1 VPPALVDTDVLSLFL
16 RGEPAVV
23 KRVGD
28 YLSEHATLNLSI
40 ITYYEILSGLAYRDA
55 SKQRERFLEL
65 VRYNTVLPLTMR
77 ACDIAADLYA
87 RLRKQGRPVD
97 DIDLLIAG
105 IALEHDFAIA
115 THNISHFERIAELTV
130 DDWTRGPTAG

>member
-16 RGEPAVV
+16 RGEPTVV

-55 SKQRERFLEL
+55 SKQRREKGTDLF
-65 VRYNTVLPLTMR
+65 R
-77 ACDIAADLYA
+77 AI
-87 RLRKQGRPVD
+87 
-97 DIDLLIAG
+97 
-105 IALEHDFAIA
+105 
-115 THNISHFERIAELTV
+115 
-130 DDWTRGPTAG
+130 RGCV